1 MLCMIKA
8 QYNCKSYGIIIIL
21 IKLLQKRETMLSQTT
36 FFTPLY
42 DTGFKSY
49 QCNKCNKTFAHRNN
63 LSSHIL
69 VKHNIGEKNF
79 QCSECD
85 RTFVIGG
92 KLDQHVKRLRPI
104 SKKKPFMCEQCKMG
118 FTIECELKRHID
130 IHSRIRTFQCGHCIV
145 TRFFYVIMNLLAI

>member
-1 MLCMIKA
+1 MH
-8 QYNCKSYGIIIIL
+8 
-21 IKLLQKRETMLSQTT
+21 
-36 FFTPLY
+36 
-42 DTGFKSY
+42 TGFKPY
-49 QCNKCNKTFAHRNN
+49 QCNKCNKTLAHRNN

-118 FTIECELKRHID
+118 FTIECELKRQRYSQWDKTI
-130 IHSRIRTFQCGHCIV
+130 SVWPMHCDKS
-145 TRFFYVIMNLLAI
+145 FFYVIMNLLAI

>member
-1 MLCMIKA
+1 MH
-8 QYNCKSYGIIIIL
+8 
-21 IKLLQKRETMLSQTT
+21 
-36 FFTPLY
+36 
-42 DTGFKSY
+42 TGFKSY
-49 QCNKCNKTFAHRNN
+49 QCNKTVEHRNN

-69 VKHNIGEKNF
+69 VKHNAGEKNF

-85 RTFVIGG
+85 RTFVFGG

-130 IHSRIRTFQCGHCIV
+130 IHSGIRPFQCGQCIV
-145 TRFFYVIMNLLAI
+145 TRVFLM